1 MRAVVCVPGGTE
13 LTELPDPRPAPDGV
27 VVEVAACGLCG
38 SDVHA
43 VERGHTTE
51 GQVLGHEFGGTV
63 VEVGRDVEGWRVGQ
77 AVAVDPLGSCGRCRE
92 CRRRL
97 PFRCAALPNLGLTA
111 PGGYAEYA
119 AVPAA
124 QLVALP
130 DQVPPEWGA
139 HAEPLAVATRA
150 VALAGVGPGD
160 TVLVLGVGTIGLNA
174 VIALRA
180 AGVETVVGAGR
191 SAGRRR
197 AAARAGADIVIDTRA
212 VSLAQHVEE
221 TGRPF
226 DAVLECSGSPGTVAE
241 SMAVLAPG
249 GTCVEVALSGEA
261 AAVPL
266 GPLVG
271 AGLTLTGS
279 CAFTRADFTAAV
291 AHVTTGDPRVTG
303 LVSERVALA
312 DVPDALVRLR
322 QPEDLVRV
330 LAVPGA

>member
-1 MRAVVCVPGGTE
+1 MKAVVCVAGGTE
-13 LTELPDPRPAPDGV
+13 LAELPDPVPADDGV

-43 VERGHTTE
+43 VEQGHTTE

-63 VEVGRDVEGWRVGQ
+63 VAVGRDVAGWRVGQ
-77 AVAVDPLGSCGRCRE
+77 PVAVDPLGSCGRCRD
-92 CRRRL
+92 CRRGL
-97 PFRCAALPNLGLTA
+97 PFRCVELPNLGITA

-130 DQVPPEWGA
+130 DGVPPEWGA

-160 TVLVLGVGTIGLNA
+160 AVLVVGVGTIGLNA
-174 VIALRA
+174 VIALRT
-180 AGVETVVGAGR
+180 AGVELVVGAGR
-191 SAGRRR
+191 SAGRR
-197 AAARAGADIVIDTRA
+197 AAAAAAGADVVIDTRE
-212 VSLAQHVEE
+212 VSPADHVAA
-221 TGRPF
+221 TGRRF
-226 DAVLECSGSPGTVAE
+226 DAVLECSASPGAVGAA
-241 SMAVLAPG
+241 MAVLAPG

-271 AGLTLTGS
+271 EGLTLTGS
-279 CAFTRADFTAAV
+279 CAFTRADYTAAV
-291 AHVTTGDPRVTG
+291 AHVVTGDPRVTG
-303 LVSERVALA
+303 LISERVALA

-322 QPEDLVRV
+322 RPVDLVRV
-330 LAVPGA
+330 LAVPR

>member
-1 MRAVVCVPGGTE
+1 MRAVVCVAGGTE
-13 LTELPDPRPAPDGV
+13 LAELPDPRPAPDGV

-63 VEVGRDVEGWRVGQ
+63 VEVGRDVDGWRVGQ
-77 AVAVDPLGSCGRCRE
+77 PVAVDPLGSCGSCRE
-92 CRRRL
+92 CRRGM
-97 PFRCAALPNLGLTA
+97 PFRCAALPNLGINA

-130 DQVPPEWGA
+130 DGVPAEWGA

-150 VALAGVGPGD
+150 AALAGVGPGD
-160 TVLVLGVGTIGLNA
+160 AVLVLGVGTIGLNA
-174 VIALRA
+174 VIALKA
-180 AGVETVVGAGR
+180 AGVDLVVGAGR
-191 SAGRRR
+191 SVTRRR
-197 AAARAGADIVIDTRA
+197 AAALAGADVVIDTRE
-212 VSLAQHVEE
+212 VSLAEHVAA
-221 TGRPF
+221 TGRAF
-226 DAVLECSGSPGTVAE
+226 DAVLECSASPGTVTEA
-241 SMAVLAPG
+241 MAVLASG

-279 CAFTRADFTAAV
+279 CAFARADFTAAV
-291 AHVTTGDPRVTG
+291 AHVATGDPRVTG
-303 LVSERVALA
+303 LISERVSLA
-312 DVPDALVRLR
+312 DVPAALVRLR
-322 QPEDLVRV
+322 TPVDLVRV
-330 LAVPGA
+330 LALPTT